1 MAIKMVSYKSTPY
14 GEIRGFVCTA
24 TEDVANLP
32 ISTTVLNRCD
42 ATSTAYV
49 ESTGDTYFL
58 SQADT
63 WELDKSGGLVQLSSE
78 TTGSAAINKTLFPE
92 EAWRLHEIR
101 LHLSAVGTAGNLVL
115 TLDAGTGAAYDV
127 ILLTQAMAGVQDLV
141 WQPEIPIEFGITDKL
156 TITWANATGLTYGL
170 DIMYSVST
178 LVENTVAQGSTIIV
192 SRTTALT
199 HTTATIGVAS
209 GVALAANANRTSA
222 LFIND
227 SDTTI
232 YLKVGAAAVLNEG
245 IRLNANG
252 SSYEMSNN
260 YGNLDTRAIYAI
272 SSAAAKKLL
281 VTEGS

>member
-42 ATSTAYV
+42 ATSTAYI

-63 WELDKSGGLVQLSSE
+63 W
-78 TTGSAAINKTLFPE
+78 
-92 EAWRLHEIR
+92 
-101 LHLSAVGTAGNLVL
+101 
-115 TLDAGTGAAYDV
+115 
-127 ILLTQAMAGVQDLV
+127 
-141 WQPEIPIEFGITDKL
+141 
-156 TITWANATGLTYGL
+156 
-170 DIMYSVST
+170 
-178 LVENTVAQGSTIIV
+178 IIV
-192 SRTTALT
+192 SNTTTVT

-252 SSYEMSNN
+252 SSYEMSKN
-260 YGNLDTRAIYAI
+260 YGNLDTRVIYAI
-272 SSAAAKKLL
+272 SSAATKKLL

>member
-42 ATSTAYV
+42 ATSTAYI

-63 WELDKSGGLVQLSSE
+63 WELDKSG
-78 TTGSAAINKTLFPE
+78 
-92 EAWRLHEIR
+92 
-101 LHLSAVGTAGNLVL
+101 
-115 TLDAGTGAAYDV
+115 
-127 ILLTQAMAGVQDLV
+127 
-141 WQPEIPIEFGITDKL
+141 
-156 TITWANATGLTYGL
+156 
-170 DIMYSVST
+170 
-178 LVENTVAQGSTIIV
+178 TIIV
-192 SRTTALT
+192 FNTTSLA
-199 HTTATIGVAS
+199 HTTVTIGVAS

-245 IRLNANG
+245 IRLNTNG
-252 SSYEMSNN
+252 SSYEMSKN

-272 SSAAAKKLL
+272 SSAATKKLL
-281 VTEGS
+281 ITEGS